1 MTEHIHNMSDDLL
14 VKHLTGEAGEGEMAM
29 VDVWLQQ
36 DEANRRYYDG
46 FIQIWEQSLQL
57 GAGVTADEEAAWQQL
72 KKRIEGVAEP
82 VAPVKEIRAHFNY
95 KKALGIAA
103 AVLLVAACGIIGY
116 IVTGLFTGKPVT
128 QMAVNTK
135 TNIIVDTLNDGS
147 VVTINRHSGIV
158 FPSVFKGNTRE
169 VKLDG
174 EAFFNI
180 SPNKSK
186 PFIIHTNDVTITV
199 VGTSFNV
206 RTVNGKTEVIVET
219 GVVTVSN
226 GKKTVQLKP
235 KEKVFADSIE
245 VYGKDT
251 AADKL
256 YTYYRSREFVCDNT
270 PLKRLVEVLNEAY
283 DDHISIENKAI
294 ENLPITTVFKEESL
308 ERILAVVSQTL
319 DITVQKNNDTY
330 ILR

>member
-1 MTEHIHNMSDDLL
+1 MAEFIHDMSDDLL
-14 VKHLTGEAGEGEMAM
+14 VKHLTGEATEEEIAY
-29 VDVWLQQ
+29 VDEWLQQ
-36 DEANRRYYDG
+36 SDANRRYYDG
-46 FIQIWEQSLQL
+46 FIQVWEQSLQL
-57 GAGVTADEEAAWQQL
+57 GAGITVNEDAAWQQV
-72 KKRIEGVAEP
+72 KKRIEEASQP
-82 VAPVKEIRAHFNY
+82 ATPVKEIPARFNY

-103 AVLLVAACGIIGY
+103 AVLLVAACGIAGY
-116 IVTGLFTGKPVT
+116 IVTGLFTGKAVT
-128 QMAVNTK
+128 QLAVNAK
-135 TNIIVDTLNDGS
+135 AEVIVDTLTDGS
-147 VVTINRHSGIV
+147 VVTINKHSGIM
-158 FPSVFKGNTRE
+158 FPSVFKGDTRE
-169 VKLDG
+169 VKLNG

-186 PFIIHTNDVTITV
+186 PFIIHTNNVTITV

-219 GVVTVSN
+219 GVVKVSN

-235 KEKVFADSIE
+235 KEKVFADTIE

-251 AADKL
+251 TADKL

-283 DDHISIENKAI
+283 DSHISIENKAI

-308 ERILAVVSQTL
+308 EHILSVVSETL
-319 DITVQKNNDTY
+319 DIKVQNSNGSY